1 MPPLRLLQQPAPR
14 HSRIIA
20 RPLLDP
26 AIRRRREIRSAS
38 INPRNSWIPSYA
50 RKRKCSRGG
59 KFFRRG
65 RWTPISAG
73 VMTLL
78 DAIGSDTR

>member
-1 MPPLRLLQQPAPR
+1 MPPFGLLQQPTPR

-20 RPLLDP
+20 RPLLNP

-50 RKRKCSRGG
+50 RKRKCRGG